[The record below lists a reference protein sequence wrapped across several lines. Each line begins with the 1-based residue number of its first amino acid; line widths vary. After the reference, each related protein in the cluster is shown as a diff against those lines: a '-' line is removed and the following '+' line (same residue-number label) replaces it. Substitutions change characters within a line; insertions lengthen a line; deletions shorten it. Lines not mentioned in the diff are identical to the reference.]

1 MSEKNTEKQEYIAYI
16 AQRKADNRLLK
27 AAIPQALYHTLGTLN
42 KDGIA
47 PPVEACKRWAK
58 REIQG
63 LLFTGPVGSG
73 KSTLAA
79 AAMKES
85 IICHGGR
92 GRWVSVPE
100 LIARTQT
107 GFGTTTK
114 AEATDTILAGEI
126 PIVLDDLDKTTTT
139 DHIAAQ
145 LFTAIETRVNNNT
158 QIIVTTNL
166 KLSELAGRLGAQ
178 WGEAIAS
185 RLAGCCEMYT
195 IAHKDRRIKQINQ
208 TRGNATW
215 A

>member
-1 MSEKNTEKQEYIAYI
+1 MDDIDAIARE
-16 AQRKADNRLLK
+16 QRRQRSIDACIRK
-27 AAIPQALYHTLGTLN
+27 AAIPQALYHTLDTL
-42 KDGIA
+42 KTDGIE
-47 PPVEACKRWAK
+47 PPVEACRRWAK
-58 REIQG
+58 KEIQG

-85 IICHGGR
+85 ITHHKGR

-100 LIARTQT
+100 LIARAQT

-126 PIVLDDLDKTTTT
+126 PIVLDDIDKTTTT

-145 LFTAIETRVNNNT
+145 LFTAIETRINNNT

-166 KLSELAGRLGAQ
+166 KLSEIAGRLGSQ

-195 IAHKDRRIKQINQ
+195 IAHKDRRLRQINQ

>member
-1 MSEKNTEKQEYIAYI
+1 MDDIDAI
-16 AQRKADNRLLK
+16 F
-27 AAIPQALYHTLGTLN
+27 AAEIKRRNIEAGLRAARIPQALYHTLSSVDS
-42 KDGIA
+42 DGIG
-47 PPVEACKRWAK
+47 PPIRACQRWAK
-58 REIQG
+58 GEIQG

-79 AAMKES
+79 AAMRES
-85 IICHGGR
+85 ITLHKRR